1 MCVADPVRAECWSLG
16 TCAVHPLFQGSGIG
30 KRIVEVGKKRA
41 ERDKVCA
48 VLTSAEG
55 KDGFYQQACGFGE
68 QYGDMCVGEGNP
80 LAVVRG
86 RGGLMYWYWPE
97 GVKRPAA

>member
-1 MCVADPVRAECWSLG
+1 M
-16 TCAVHPLFQGSGIG
+16 
-30 KRIVEVGKKRA
+30 VEVGKKRA
-41 ERDKVCA
+41 DKDKVCA

-55 KDGFYQQACGFGE
+55 KDGFYQRACGFEE
-68 QYGDMCVGEGNP
+68 QYGDMCAGEGNP
-80 LAVVRG
+80 LSVVSG